1 MGYTHY
7 WKTEEPV
14 TFSKEE
20 WDKLKETARLIFKE
34 CKAMNI
40 KLCYDE
46 DKESSPP
53 RANNNEIVFNGFKD
67 LSHET
72 FVLTPTINGFNFC
85 KTARKPYDVAVTA
98 LLIYVHAHKP
108 NIKVTSDGDT
118 NNWIAGWN
126 LLHKVNPE
134 VSFDIPE
141 DL

>member
-7 WKTEEPV
+7 WTTEESV

-34 CKAMNI
+34 CKTMSV

-53 RANNNEIVFNGFKD
+53 RANNTEINFNGFKD

-72 FVLTPTINGFNFC
+72 FRITPTIYGFDFC

-98 LLIYVHAHKP
+98 LLIYIHAHKP
-108 NIKVTSDGDT
+108 NIKINSSGD
-118 NNWIAGWN
+118 NDDWVEGWK
-126 LLHKVNPE
+126 LLHKVTGE
-134 VSFDIPE
+134 YFDIP
-141 DL
+141 DTI

>member
-7 WKTEEPV
+7 WKTNNPI

-46 DKESSPP
+46 DMVSSPP
-53 RANNNEIVFNGFKD
+53 RANNSEIVFNGFKD

-98 LLIYVHAHKP
+98 LLIYIHAHKP
-108 NIKVTSDGDT
+108 NIKITSDGD
-118 NNWIAGWN
+118 NDNWLEGWK
-126 LLHKVNPE
+126 LLHKVTGE
-134 VSFDIPE
+134 YFDIP
-141 DL
+141 DTI

>member
-7 WKTEEPV
+7 WTTKEPV

-20 WDKLKETARLIFKE
+20 WDKLKQTARLIFKE

-46 DKESSPP
+46 DKESSTP

-67 LSHET
+67 LSYET

-98 LLIYVHAHKP
+98 LLIYIHNQKP
-108 NIKVTSDGDT
+108 NIKVNSDGD
-118 NNWIAGWN
+118 NDDWMEGWK
-126 LLHKVNPE
+126 LLHKVTGE
-134 VSFDIPE
+134 YFDIP
-141 DL
+141 DTI